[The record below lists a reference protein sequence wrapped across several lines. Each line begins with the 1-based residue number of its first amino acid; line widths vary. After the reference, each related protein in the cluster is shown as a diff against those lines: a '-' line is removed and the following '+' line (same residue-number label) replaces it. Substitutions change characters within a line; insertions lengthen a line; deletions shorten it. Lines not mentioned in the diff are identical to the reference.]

1 MRKGDGYLSVWAQ
14 QHAGFVAG
22 ELALGGIA
30 GRVEPGKGLHRF
42 LYAWHSGKEELR
54 VVLAG
59 ATPMLEA
66 GELLRIYPE
75 GEVGALRLKR
85 ARFNDGR
92 IVGRAVEETSA
103 GVMPSRLALHPNH
116 PNPFNPETTIRFEL
130 PNLAVM
136 SLEIFALP
144 GQRLRTLVSRELPA
158 GVHRVVW
165 DGRDGRGEPAGSG
178 VYFYRLKVGAASLTR
193 RMLLLK

>member
-1 MRKGDGYLSVWAQ
+1 M
-14 QHAGFVAG
+14 
-22 ELALGGIA
+22 
-30 GRVEPGKGLHRF
+30 
-42 LYAWHSGKEELR
+42 
-54 VVLAG
+54 
-59 ATPMLEA
+59 PMLGA

-75 GEVGALRLKR
+75 GAVRLKR

-103 GVMPSRLALHPNH
+103 GVVPSRLALHPNH

-130 PNLAVM
+130 PNLAVV

-165 DGRDGRGEPAGSG
+165 DGRDGRDGRGEPAGSG
-178 VYFYRLKVGAASLTR
+178 VYFYRLKAGAASLTR